1 MKNPKI
7 SIIILNWN
15 GLNDTI
21 ECLSS
26 VMKLDY
32 PNFEVVVVDNGSTDN
47 SVEVI
52 KKRFSE
58 VTLIATGKNLG
69 FAEGNNVGIRYAINN
84 TAEFILLLNNDT
96 IVDFK
101 LIDALL
107 DAAKRHLDD
116 GIFGARLLHMHSPDT
131 VQFAGAL
138 WDNKEVRFR
147 YVGEGEREENV
158 PGEENETNYVCGAAL
173 FFRAEVARKIGLLDS
188 RFFLSWEETD
198 WCFRA
203 RKAGYGCRMVPA
215 ARVWHKIAASFDGEK
230 SPLRSYF
237 ISRNRLLWAEKNLPM
252 RGQIRV
258 WCGTLKRIT
267 PDFYVG
273 KADGN
278 SFVKRLWWGCLEFAK
293 ECRKYFH
300 NPRQRSIRL
309 GVRDY
314 VLRRFGNC
322 PEVVWKLNKLGY

>member
-1 MKNPKI
+1 MRNSKI
-7 SIIILNWN
+7 SIVILNWN
-15 GLNDTI
+15 GVDDTLK
-21 ECLSS
+21 CLDS
-26 VMKLDY
+26 VKEIDY
-32 PNFEVVVVDNGSTDN
+32 PNFDVIVVDNGSTDN

-58 VTLIATGKNLG
+58 VTLITTGKNLG

-84 TAEFILLLNNDT
+84 SPEFILLLNNDT
-96 IVDFK
+96 VVDPK

-107 DAAKRHLDD
+107 DAANRHVDD
-116 GIFGARLLHMHSPDT
+116 GIFGARLLHMHSHDM
-131 VQFAGAL
+131 VQFAGAW
-138 WDNKEVRFR
+138 WDDKEVCFR
-147 YVGEGEREENV
+147 YLGEGEREENLS
-158 PGEENETNYVCGAAL
+158 EEEIETDYVCGAAL
-173 FFRAEVARKIGLLDS
+173 FFRANVARKIGLLDG
-188 RFFLSWEETD
+188 RFFLSWEESD

-203 RKAGYGCRMVPA
+203 RRAGYGCRMVPR

-237 ISRNRLLWAEKNLPM
+237 ISRNRLLWAEKNLPI

-258 WCGTLKRIT
+258 WLGTLKRII
-267 PDFYVG
+267 PDFYIG
-273 KADGN
+273 NADGN
-278 SFVKRLWWGCLEFAK
+278 SFVKRLWWSCLEFAK

-314 VLRRFGNC
+314 ILRGFGNC